1 MAWVYLI
8 AAGLIEITW
17 PPLLKASDGFTRPI
31 PTLLML
37 AMLGLSFY
45 LLSIAVRTIPVG
57 TAYAIWTGIG
67 AAGAAIVGMAVYG
80 EPRTVA
86 RMVCVVLII
95 AGIVGLKLLTPTPG
109 R

>member
-1 MAWVYLI
+1 
-8 AAGLIEITW
+8 
-17 PPLLKASDGFTRPI
+17 
-31 PTLLML
+31 
-37 AMLGLSFY
+37 
-45 LLSIAVRTIPVG
+45 
-57 TAYAIWTGIG
+57 
-67 AAGAAIVGMAVYG
+67 VYG